1 MLFFLNCCIIVLSNV
16 LVVCCSGEFVS
27 VNKHLLHDLT
37 EMGLWSPTIKNKII
51 HGNGSVQ
58 NIPEIPA
65 ELKSIYKY

>member
-1 MLFFLNCCIIVLSNV
+1 MLFLLTCCIIILSNV
-16 LVVCCSGEFVS
+16 LVVCLSGEFVS

-51 HGNGSVQ
+51 QGNGSIQ
-58 NIPEIPA
+58 NIPEIPE